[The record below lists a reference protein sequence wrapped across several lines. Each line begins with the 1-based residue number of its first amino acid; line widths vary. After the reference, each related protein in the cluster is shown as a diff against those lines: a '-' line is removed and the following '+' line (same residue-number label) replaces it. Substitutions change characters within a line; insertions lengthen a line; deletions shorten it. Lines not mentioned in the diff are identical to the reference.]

1 MVNARKLFIKT
12 KQSPI
17 RECPNLDQLDDVSA
31 ENYHTMGKKLFLYV
45 NTKFS
50 PEQVGLIEQCL
61 QNEIPI
67 HIHGVHMDHLPYCLQ
82 QNNLTQIP
90 FEDGSYTLGRRHK
103 NSKKKSFNYKRPFFI
118 KTISSSTREERVL
131 LITFP
136 SEEYLNQY
144 SELLY
149 AFIKLGLQQIITPIE
164 QNVADVENKYN
175 SKFDLTKAKA
185 QERLKWFLNTKP
197 LKQHFYPDFFNQITS
212 WSGLDVLV
220 DSNWI
225 QKDDIVV
232 IGYVEQLRDRLIK
245 KYTFSDMKDKK
256 DFTYFGIENMY
267 GISVLLSPRNKRRV
281 VLLGCKHSFWGKT
294 AAKIVEPLLQSGA
307 REIVYFAKAGT
318 TTGLTF
324 ERPGTDANKHFINII
339 GGNYFIWEDIAG
351 TENGETRQVLL
362 DGMSLESSL
371 ASRFVDD
378 ERSYSHLSVPT
389 VVGEDAK
396 QHKSYKA
403 NPPASI
409 DNEIS
414 YIAETIANFRRSNPN
429 SNINFTC
436 IHLMTDLVTSR
447 ISMQHSAES
456 GLDEDELD
464 QESKLEFFDRTAKK
478 IRAHIGEK
486 GGANDITVQT
496 SALKLKSNRVGAM
509 IQHNS
514 NPSDSTILS
523 DGFSPKTARE
533 IINLFNLESDDGSY
547 LSRLIDAT
555 ANEPIVV
562 SGESGVGKSVLA
574 EASFV
579 LLRHQYELNAIP
591 KPPIYINLSSYEK
604 QLIQGSITPK
614 ETFANIATKI
624 HQSLV
629 AQGPSTILFDGIDEL
644 SPFREEF
651 ITYLQKQ
658 LRNVDFKKCAIVFFC
673 RRYRSKH
680 TASDDNIMVM
690 GLDITAR
697 HYFVIGHDGTKAF
710 NTSDRQL
717 KLSQILSLITPT
729 PLETIQA
736 AREQI
741 KTQPEFSVNLRLLHL
756 ISKQFET
763 EVERLSFVDF
773 FFGFFR
779 EYISDNLGNAD
790 VDRLFEKASKFAFE
804 FLIEGEESLSSSSED
819 ILCKRI
825 ATQSVEMLCFLAAS
839 YLDKQIFDIKNY
851 QTNRVFP
858 HLINK
863 YSKDLMQ
870 KRNANNVFE
879 TIKKAL
885 DTDETGL
892 RYRGF
897 LTYLLGRLNEPR
909 LKNKCI
915 TLIKQQFTKLND
927 FSDEETLPVE
937 EIDGIPL
944 SLTFERSIDISLIYL
959 GISSEAYIKKLV
971 ENPES
976 DAVNR
981 GFHLAYY
988 GDYNYFK
995 HPDMLKRDD
1004 CSVDFVNTK
1013 NNLIKNI
1020 TDSSN
1025 PSNTNLAVYTLFS
1038 LGYSRHANIN
1048 VNATDTTQ
1056 ELINLANDVVLKNNA
1071 IFDHVR
1077 LYVES
1082 CLKYFE
1088 SPLPPDIYFV
1098 RNTLKLK
1105 QHKRAGWISKKLGRQ
1120 VLNSES
1126 VQAHIGYAAY
1136 LASVYLPET
1145 NQRDILIELYNT
1157 EFANYDKYTILRMIL
1172 IHDIGEYEEGD
1183 IVSPFKTVQQRKTER
1198 DAASMMRILPRSE
1211 RKARVLNYSDDAF
1224 DLWEDFEKC
1233 QTINAKIARDID
1245 RIECLVQ
1252 LEFYLSKES
1261 TKIKDADGFWQ
1272 DVYNS
1277 IQTDLG
1283 RQLVSLICEKI

>member
-1 MVNARKLFIKT
+1 
-12 KQSPI
+12 
-17 RECPNLDQLDDVSA
+17 
-31 ENYHTMGKKLFLYV
+31 MGNKLFLYV

-50 PEQVGLIEQCL
+50 PEQIKLIGQCL
-61 QNEIPI
+61 QDETPI
-67 HIHGVHMDHLPYCLQ
+67 HIHGVHMDYLPYCLQ

-90 FEDGSYTLGRRHK
+90 FADGSYILGRRHK

-118 KTISSSTREERVL
+118 KTISSSTQEERVL

-175 SKFDLTKAKA
+175 SKFGLTKTKA
-185 QERLKWFLNTKP
+185 QERLRWFLNAKP
-197 LKQHFYPDFFNQITS
+197 LKQYFYPDFFNQITS
-212 WSGLDVLV
+212 WSGLDALV
-220 DSNWI
+220 DSNWVL
-225 QKDDIVV
+225 KGDILV
-232 IGYVEQLRDRLIK
+232 IGYVEQLRERLLSIYGFEDLENK
-245 KYTFSDMKDKK
+245 TN
-256 DFTYFGIENMY
+256 FTYFGVENMY
-267 GISVLLSPRNKRRV
+267 GISVLLSPRQKKRL

-294 AAKIVEPLLQSGA
+294 AAKIVEPLMRAGVK
-307 REIVYFAKAGT
+307 EIVYFAKAGT

-324 ERPGTDANKHFINII
+324 SKEGADPNKHFINII
-339 GGNYFIWEDIAG
+339 GTNYYIWEDVAG
-351 TENGETRQVLL
+351 TKHGETRQVDV
-362 DGMSLESSL
+362 DGKQLVSSL
-371 ASRFVDD
+371 AEDFQEHESM
-378 ERSYSHLSVPT
+378 SHLSVPS

-396 QHKSYKA
+396 QRESYSKV
-403 NPPASI
+403 NPASI

-414 YIAETIANFRRSNPN
+414 YIAETIADYKKMNPKTD
-429 SNINFTC
+429 IHFTC

-447 ISMQHSAES
+447 ISMSHSTDG
-456 GLDEDELD
+456 GLDEDELN
-464 QESKLEFFDRTAKK
+464 QKSKLDFFDKTAKNIRNHVGKNGVIHDDKTQPVPLQLK
-478 IRAHIGEK
+478 INH
-486 GGANDITVQT
+486 
-496 SALKLKSNRVGAM
+496 VGSI
-509 IQHNS
+509 IQHNAS
-514 NPSDSTILS
+514 SSVDTILS
-523 DGFSPKTARE
+523 DGFSSKTARE
-533 IINLFNLESDDGSY
+533 IISLFNLESNDGSY
-547 LSRLIDAT
+547 LSRLVDAA

-579 LLRHQYELNAIP
+579 LLRHKYELNVIA

-604 QLIQGSITPK
+604 KLIKGGISPEKI
-614 ETFANIATKI
+614 FANIVAKI
-624 HQSLV
+624 HQSLII
-629 AQGPSTILFDGIDEL
+629 QGPSTILFDGIDEL
-644 SPFREEF
+644 SSFKNLFTR
-651 ITYLQKQ
+651 YLQEQ
-658 LRNVDFKKCAIVFFC
+658 LRNAEFKKCAIVFFC

-680 TASDDNIMVM
+680 TASDDNIKVM
-690 GLDITAR
+690 GLDINAR

-710 NTSDRQL
+710 NTSERQL
-717 KLSQILSLITPT
+717 KLSQILSLITST

-736 AREQI
+736 AREEI

-763 EVERLSFVDF
+763 DVERLSFVDF

-819 ILCKRI
+819 TLCKRI

-839 YLDKQIFDIKNY
+839 YLDKQIFDIENY

-870 KRNANNVFE
+870 KRNANSVFE

-927 FSDEETLPVE
+927 SSDEETLPVE

-971 ENPES
+971 ENPEA

-1013 NNLIKNI
+1013 NSLIKNI

-1038 LGYSRHANIN
+1038 LGYSRHANAN

-1056 ELINLANDVVLKNNA
+1056 ELVNLANDVILKNNA
-1071 IFDHVR
+1071 IFDHVQ

-1088 SPLPPDIYFV
+1088 SPFPPDIYFV

-1105 QHKRAGWISKKLGRQ
+1105 QHKRAGWTSKKLGRQ

-1172 IHDIGEYEEGD
+1172 IHDIGEYEKGD
-1183 IVSPFKTVQQRKTER
+1183 IASPMKTEPNRKAER

-1211 RKARVLNYSDDAF
+1211 RKIRVLNYADDAF
-1224 DLWEDFEKC
+1224 DLWEDFEKGR
-1233 QTINAKIARDID
+1233 TINAKIARDID

-1261 TKIKDADGFWQ
+1261 TKINDADSFWQ

-1283 RQLVSLICEKI
+1283 RQLVSLICEKK